1 MKFKLLSSM
10 AALLMGMVFSIVAQ
24 AGEGHAMAKG
34 VMAHDAWVR
43 LVPPVAKN
51 SAAYMELKNTGDEIL
66 QVESASSPVAE
77 VVEVHQTSM
86 VDGVMRMSEVKGLQ
100 VPVDGNVQLKPGGY
114 HIMLIK
120 LKSPL
125 KKDQAVPLTLKFT
138 TGQVLTVNARV
149 KAMQGKM
156 AHQHK
161 H

>member
-10 AALLMGMVFSIVAQ
+10 AMLLVGMVFSIVAQ

-34 VMAHDAWVR
+34 VMAHGAWVR

-51 SAAYMELKNTGDEIL
+51 SAAYMELQNTGDEVL
-66 QVESASSPVAE
+66 QVTSASSPVAE
-77 VVEVHQTSM
+77 VVEVHQTTM
-86 VDGVMRMSEVKGLQ
+86 VDGVMRMAEVKGLQ
-100 VPVDGNVQLKPGGY
+100 VPVDGKVQLEPGGY

-125 KKDQAVPLTLKFT
+125 KKDQVVPLTLKFT
-138 TGQVLTVNARV
+138 TGQELTVSARV

-156 AHQHK
+156 QHQHK

>member
-10 AALLMGMVFSIVAQ
+10 VMLVAGMVFSIAVQ

-34 VMAHDAWVR
+34 VMAHGAWVR

-51 SAAYMELKNTGDEIL
+51 SAAYMELQNTGDEIL
-66 QVESASSPVAE
+66 QVTSASSPVAE
-77 VVEVHQTSM
+77 VVEVHRTTM
-86 VDGVMRMSEVKGLQ
+86 EDGVMRMTEIKDLQ
-100 VPVDGNVQLKPGGY
+100 VPVDGKVQLKPGGY

-120 LKSPL
+120 LKAPL
-125 KKDQAVPLTLKFT
+125 KKDQVVPVTLKFT
-138 TGQVLTVNARV
+138 TGQVLTVNAHV